1 MDRNQHDRETGEEL
15 IRAAEVEPEGPPAAG
30 DGEPPGDSEADRR
43 GDLLVPEHMEST
55 FAPCLRGN
63 EAEEPSDQGLDGQ
76 RVDDQDQSK
85 ERCQH
90 RYGESAQEGRRELHG
105 SEDPGSHVVP
115 ANEVGRKEHHVGDE
129 RYERE
134 EAFGEHRASSYR
146 ERVSLDVELLG
157 RRRAAHEAVPSR
169 DRAARDR
176 DEQDGPNRPEDP
188 LRIEQE
194 RAGRHGYWDVREWG
208 RERTDE
214 KQDDRAVCRIESE
227 VVRRLDEGRRRQHR
241 GGVQDDRANER
252 PEGDVPHPERPRGIR
267 GEGGEREQNA
277 HIDADYDEG
286 EPDHGHGEDVHLP
299 AIEELTAKQPRKEN
313 PDGRDERAPELVPER
328 GDEGDESG
336 RDDD

>member
-30 DGEPPGDSEADRR
+30 DGDPPWDSEADRR

-55 FAPCLRGN
+55 YAPCLRGN
-63 EAEEPSDQGLDGQ
+63 EAEEPGDQGLDGQ
-76 RVDDQDQSK
+76 RVDDQDQPK
-85 ERCQH
+85 ERRQH
-90 RYGESAQEGRRELHG
+90 RHGESAQEGRRELHG
-105 SEDPGSHVVP
+105 SEDPGSDVVP

-146 ERVSLDVELLG
+146 E
-157 RRRAAHEAVPSR
+157 
-169 DRAARDR
+169 RAARDR

-214 KQDDRAVCRIESE
+214 KQDDRGVCRIERE

-267 GEGGEREQNA
+267 GERGEREQNA
-277 HIDADYDEG
+277 HMDADYDEG
-286 EPDHGHGEDVHLP
+286 EPDHGDGEDVHLP

-313 PDGRDERAPELVPER
+313 PDRRDERAPELVPEC